1 MFRVTRIATAAVL
14 SVAVAALP
22 LMLERCAE
30 SCDAHQSAV
39 ANAPACHH
47 TASTGTH
54 ITKAPASCGHDHNA
68 KAVTAAKS
76 VAPTARAF
84 AMTAAADGPLS
95 IARLADADVRADP
108 HSPPDLSPPLAGRSL
123 PLRI

>member
-1 MFRVTRIATAAVL
+1 MSRVTKLALAAVL
-14 SVAVAALP
+14 ALAVAALP
-22 LMLERCAE
+22 LMLDRCAE

-39 ANAPACHH
+39 ANTPACHH

-76 VAPTARAF
+76 VAPTDRAF
-84 AMTAAADGPLS
+84 ALTATAGGQLS
-95 IARLADADVRADP
+95 IARPVDADVRVDP
-108 HSPPDLSPPLAGRSL
+108 HSPPDSSPPLAGRSL
-123 PLRI
+123 PLRV